1 MTYADEKYAN
11 QETVAVSSFF
21 SHGGQITVNGWGQC
35 SLLSAH
41 PGVCLLAPHPLPL
54 QISSM
59 LISNAI
65 LPVLHSPFFFSKVHP
80 PVTGFQLQLLLVSL
94 LSEKSTSLEASYQNL
109 LQQGGRLKLSG
120 MTCGLDGAGGGDKCM
135 ANLWNIWIKGWGL
148 WQGHT
153 MWRHGKWEVLE
164 STKAKCTIAWNH
176 FNRIVKNCSIL
187 SVCVCFSH
195 FLNHCYGPIFWTYSA
210 E

>member
-1 MTYADEKYAN
+1 MGDKKFTVLVTYADELEEYAN
-11 QETVAVSSFF
+11 RETVAVF

-35 SLLSAH
+35 SLLPAH
-41 PGVCLLAPHPLPL
+41 PGVCLLAPHPQHHPSKYPL
-54 QISSM
+54 CLFQMPSS
-59 LISNAI
+59 LRC
-65 LPVLHSPFFFSKVHP
+65 FFFFKVHP

-135 ANLWNIWIKGWGL
+135 ANLWNIWIKGRGL

-153 MWRHGKWEVLE
+153 MWRHGKLGVTW
-164 STKAKCTIAWNH
+164 
-176 FNRIVKNCSIL
+176 RP
-187 SVCVCFSH
+187 SV
-195 FLNHCYGPIFWTYSA
+195 A
-210 E
+210 

>member
-1 MTYADEKYAN
+1 MIKKDGELKIHRPGDVCRWAGEICKLVRLLLFFFPWRSNYSKWLR
-11 QETVAVSSFF
+11 AV
-21 SHGGQITVNGWGQC
+21 
-35 SLLSAH
+35 LSAH

-65 LPVLHSPFFFSKVHP
+65 LPVLHSPFFFFQSTP
-80 PVTGFQLQLLLVSL
+80 PCHRVSAAITF
-94 LSEKSTSLEASYQNL
+94 SEKSTPLEASYQNL

-148 WQGHT
+148 WQGHA
-153 MWRHGKWEVLE
+153 MWWHGKWEVLE

-176 FNRIVKNCSIL
+176 LNRRVKH
-187 SVCVCFSH
+187 V
-195 FLNHCYGPIFWTYSA
+195 
-210 E
+210 